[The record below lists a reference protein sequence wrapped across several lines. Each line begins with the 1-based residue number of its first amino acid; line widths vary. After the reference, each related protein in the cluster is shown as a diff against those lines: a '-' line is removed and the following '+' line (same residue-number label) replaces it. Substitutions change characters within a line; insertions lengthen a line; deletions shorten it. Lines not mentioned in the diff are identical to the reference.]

1 MATIEALI
9 TAEEFLEMPNHG
21 QPRELVLGR
30 IVELTPPATR
40 HGQVCG
46 RIYRYLDRYLEQHE
60 TGHLVGNDSGFIT
73 HRNPDSVRGP
83 DLSYYG
89 FDQIPQGPMPTSY
102 TDIAPRLAI
111 EVMSPSNTW
120 PELLAKTAEY
130 LEVGVIV
137 ACIFDPDSRTVQVF
151 RADRQPQL
159 LTGDMEL
166 KFPEIL
172 GEEFSVPVRK
182 FFE

>member
-1 MATIEALI
+1 MATMEALI
-9 TAEEFLEMPNHG
+9 TAEEFLTMPNHG

-46 RIYRYLDRYLEQHE
+46 RVYRFIDRHAEKHE
-60 TGHLVGNDSGFIT
+60 TGHVVCNDSGFIT

-83 DLSYYG
+83 DVSYYG
-89 FDQIPQGPMPTSY
+89 FDQIPAGPMPTKY
-102 TDIAPRLAI
+102 TGIVPRLAI
-111 EVMSPSNTW
+111 EVMSPTNTW
-120 PELLAKTAEY
+120 RELLAKTAEY
-130 LEVGVIV
+130 LEAGVTV
-137 ACIFDPDSRTVQVF
+137 ACIVDPESRTVQVF
-151 RADRQPQL
+151 RADRRPET

-166 KFPEIL
+166 KLPEVL
-172 GEEFSVPVRK
+172 GEEFSVPVNK